1 MTKTKMVCPIC
12 GKKMDGQ
19 EINKE
24 IRGTMRSACSYKC
37 IRILER
43 VYKAEEKTRIE
54 RKNLSPEE
62 KARIK
67 AVNFKIHTLKKQE
80 PWYLSTAGL
89 TCIAWTIIGIL
100 ALIFAPQLI
109 FLVLH
114 G

>member
-1 MTKTKMVCPIC
+1 MTKTKMLCPIC
-12 GKKMDGQ
+12 GKKMNGQ
-19 EINKE
+19 EINKD
-24 IRGTMRSACSYKC
+24 ILGTMISACSYKC

-67 AVNFKIHTLKKQE
+67 AVNIKIKKQE

-89 TCIAWTIIGIL
+89 TCIAWIIIGIL